1 MRIEHSASTVHLNAC
16 NRPDVQL
23 ILVCLYHA
31 CVCFCVRLTGRLKA
45 VYSVV

>member
-16 NRPDVQL
+16 VGIDEQL
-23 ILVCLYHA
+23 ILDGLYHA
-31 CVCFCVRLTGRLKA
+31 CVCLCVRLTGRLKA